1 MRKIYFTVYDGSDE
15 PSLISATIE
24 DLNTLPEDFEEFIN
38 STINELLFQSNGTAE
53 TIVKSKGY
61 TTESLAE
68 YLRHITD
75 WDISIYEGIN
85 IEYEF
90 SLF

>member
-1 MRKIYFTVYDGSDE
+1 MRKIYFTVCDGSDE
-15 PSLISATIE
+15 PSLMSVTIE

-38 STINELLFQSNGTAE
+38 SSINELLFQSNGTSE

-68 YLRHITD
+68 YLRHKTG
-75 WDISIYEGIN
+75 WDISIHEGIN